1 VDSDSRI
8 ADGYRRAIPR
18 RHFVAEPRS
27 PIGRFVG
34 PWPKIGIR
42 PAIDG
47 RRNGVRES
55 LEAQTVAMARGAA
68 EILSAGLRYP
78 DGQPVQCVV
87 PDDCI
92 GGVVEAA
99 RAADLFRREGVGV
112 SITVT
117 PCWCYGSET
126 MDMDPLTPKAVW
138 GFNGTER
145 PGAVYLAAVLAAH
158 AQKGLPAFGIYG
170 RDVQDAGDSAI
181 PGDVRDR
188 LLRFARA
195 GLAAA
200 IMRGKSYLSLGGV
213 SMGIAGSIV
222 DHGFFERQLGM
233 RVESVDMSEITRRI
247 DEEIYDPAE
256 FARAHEWVRANC
268 REGEDRNTPDQTRS
282 RAHKDRDWQTVVKM
296 FLIARDLLVGN
307 PRLAELGFGE
317 EALGHNAILGG
328 FQGQRQWTD
337 HSPNGDF
344 MEALLNSSFDW
355 NGVRA
360 PYVFATENDS
370 LNGASML
377 FGNLLTNTAQVF
389 ADVRTFWSP
398 EAVRRVT
405 GHTLEGRAAGGVMHL
420 INSGAASLDAAGGL
434 RRDGDPVLK
443 PFWEIGDDE
452 VRRSLDATRWCP
464 AVTGYFRGGGFSS
477 LFTTPGGMPVTM
489 ARINLVHGVGP
500 VLQLAE
506 GWTVDLTAEVHDALD
521 ARTDP
526 TWPTQ
531 WFAPVL
537 TGSGPF
543 RDVYSVMA
551 GWGANHC
558 ALSYGHI
565 GEDLISLAA
574 VLRIPVSMHNVPAER
589 LFRPSTWNS
598 FGTSDPEGADYRAC
612 AALGPLYGRG

>member
-1 VDSDSRI
+1 MVKPALST
-8 ADGYRRAIPR
+8 
-18 RHFVAEPRS
+18 
-27 PIGRFVG
+27 GRYVG
-34 PWPKIGIR
+34 SWPKIGIR

-55 LEAQTVAMARGAA
+55 LEDQTMGLARSAA
-68 EILSAGLRYP
+68 EFLSANLRYP
-78 DGQPVQCVV
+78 DGKPVECVV

-99 RAADLFRREGVGV
+99 RAAERFRREGVGV

-145 PGAVYLAAVLAAH
+145 PGAVYLAAVLAGH

-170 RDVQDAGDSAI
+170 HEVQDAADGTI
-181 PGDVRDR
+181 PADVQEK

-195 GLAAA
+195 ALAAA

-222 DHGFFERQLGM
+222 DQGFFERYLGM
-233 RVESVDMSEITRRI
+233 RVEAVDMSELTRRI
-247 DEEIYDPAE
+247 DEGIFDPAE
-256 FARAHEWVRANC
+256 FARAHRWARANC
-268 REGEDRNTPDQTRS
+268 REGADRNTPDQTRS
-282 RAHKDRDWQTVVKM
+282 REQKDRDWETVVKM

-317 EALGHNAILGG
+317 EAMGHNAILGG

-344 MEALLNSSFDW
+344 MEAMLNSSFDW
-355 NGVRA
+355 DGIRA

-377 FGNLLTNTAQVF
+377 FGYLLTNTAQVF
-389 ADVRTFWSP
+389 ADVRTYWSP

-405 GHTLEGRAAGGVMHL
+405 GHTLVGPAAAGVIHL
-420 INSGAASLDAAGGL
+420 INSGAATLDAAGGT
-434 RRDGDPVLK
+434 RRDGQPAMK
-443 PFWEIGDDE
+443 PFWEIGEDE
-452 VRRSLDATRWCP
+452 VKRALEATTWCP

-477 LFTTPGGMPVTM
+477 LFVSPGGMPVTM
-489 ARINLVHGVGP
+489 TRINLVHGLGP

-506 GWTVDLTAEVHDALD
+506 GWTVDLPPDVHRTLD
-521 ARTDP
+521 QRTDP

-531 WFAPVL
+531 WFTPRL
-537 TGSGPF
+537 TGDGAF
-543 RDVYSVMA
+543 RDVYSVMS

-558 ALSYGHI
+558 AMSYGHI

-574 VLRIPVSMHNVPAER
+574 LLRIPVSMHNVPVEK
-589 LFRPSTWNS
+589 LFRPSVWTAL
-598 FGTSDPEGADYRAC
+598 GTADPEGADYRAC
-612 AALGPLYGRG
+612 AVFGPLYGRS